1 MQFQNFLVSLQQ
13 ITIIEMKEINYLD
26 EEIKNKIRKITW
38 SILEINKPNT
48 ITYIRIGDDDELIL
62 DDFFSVETGCNFSF
76 NYSNHYMILRLND
89 MKLINDEIKSYL
101 PIINYIAKEEDKKY
115 IKVNLTNIREYDD
128 DEIFHI
134 ERIIEYIDEYG
145 YGYHKSPEYQE
156 EKKKIEK
163 IIIEDEILP
172 YVIDEINKA
181 IDDYIRNK
189 EFEVS

>member
-1 MQFQNFLVSLQQ
+1 
-13 ITIIEMKEINYLD
+13 MKQLDINN
-26 EEIKNKIRKITW
+26 ENIKNAVINII
-38 SILEINKPNT
+38 SDILKLNEENST
-48 ITYIRIGDDDELIL
+48 IYIRINENDDLVL
-62 DDFFSVETGCNFSF
+62 DDVITIETGTPI
-76 NYSNHYMILRLND
+76 MLN
-89 MKLINDEIKSYL
+89 
-101 PIINYIAKEEDKKY
+101 EDKKY

-172 YVIDEINKA
+172 YVFDEINKA
-181 IDDYIRNK
+181 VEEYNKRNHK
-189 EFEVS
+189 

>member
-1 MQFQNFLVSLQQ
+1 
-13 ITIIEMKEINYLD
+13 MKQ
-26 EEIKNKIRKITW
+26 
-38 SILEINKPNT
+38 LEINNENVKNAIINIISDILKLNEENT
-48 ITYIRIGDDDELIL
+48 TIYIRINENDDLVL
-62 DDFFSVETGCNFSF
+62 DDVITVETG
-76 NYSNHYMILRLND
+76 YS
-89 MKLINDEIKSYL
+89 INL
-101 PIINYIAKEEDKKY
+101 EEDKKY

-163 IIIEDEILP
+163 IIIEEEILP
-172 YVIDEINKA
+172 YVIDKINKA
-181 IDDYIRNK
+181 IDDYNRNK

>member
-1 MQFQNFLVSLQQ
+1 
-13 ITIIEMKEINYLD
+13 MKQ
-26 EEIKNKIRKITW
+26 
-38 SILEINKPNT
+38 LEINNENVKNAVINIISDILKLNEENT
-48 ITYIRIGDDDELIL
+48 TIYIRINENDDLVL
-62 DDFFSVETGCNFSF
+62 DDVITVETG
-76 NYSNHYMILRLND
+76 YS
-89 MKLINDEIKSYL
+89 INL
-101 PIINYIAKEEDKKY
+101 EEDKKY